1 MKLTLFE
8 RNPFLLH
15 TIHEII
21 EEGDNGTP
29 HDIVEVM
36 YNLLDANQITQL
48 EGIIDKQYTDDNVT
62 EEELRSRMGIE
73 QLREGARRMKSLEEI
88 PDVIKQRE
96 RLTYEI
102 TSLITDD
109 INCASSLIE
118 DMLLIYTKD
127 QMNEMEDII
136 VNHYGVEHV

>member
-1 MKLTLFE
+1 MENKMIQ
-8 RNPFLLH
+8 NP
-15 TIHEII
+15 
-21 EEGDNGTP
+21 TP
-29 HDIVEVM
+29 QTV
-36 YNLLDANQITQL
+36 
-48 EGIIDKQYTDDNVT
+48 
-62 EEELRSRMGIE
+62 R
-73 QLREGARRMKSLEEI
+73 
-88 PDVIKQRE
+88 QRE
-96 RLTYEI
+96 RLIYEI